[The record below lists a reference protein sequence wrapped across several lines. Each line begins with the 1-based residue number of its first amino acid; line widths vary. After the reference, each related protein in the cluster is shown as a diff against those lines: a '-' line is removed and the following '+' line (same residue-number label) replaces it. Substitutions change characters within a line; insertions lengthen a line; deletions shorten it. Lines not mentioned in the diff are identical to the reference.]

1 MTPPPATPF
10 LSQAQIAPAE
20 AGQFIGA
27 IFALSLFPLFVFM
40 VPFAIG
46 NFFLARRI
54 DGASPVLWVIL
65 TLIPG
70 VNAIFFYYVGY
81 KVVFTVLD
89 RLRALRA

>member
-1 MTPPPATPF
+1 MNPQPPMNPEQMLVGAF
-10 LSQAQIAPAE
+10 A
-20 AGQFIGA
+20 AG
-27 IFALSLFPLFVFM
+27 LLPLVLLM
-40 VPFAIG
+40 IPLAIG

-70 VNAIFFYYVGY
+70 VNAIFMYYVGY

-89 RLRALRA
+89 RLRTLRA